1 MANFVSDFTKS
12 AQQIIIDL
20 VNNDNSLSLTPALVT
35 FGAPTHATVGGSI
48 TRDTDLTLTAVA
60 GSGYSGSATIHYNRV
75 DLSTVP
81 GSRSTVFPKGDAVN
95 ISDLLPEINAAYG
108 INMSNTADPQ
118 HPDFVDGPLPTFTGT
133 PNEQH
138 DFQFTADAN
147 SLVWENSVT
156 LTVHANDIPLSS
168 AISNPTLNGLT
179 YVQPSS

>member
-1 MANFVSDFTKS
+1 MATFVSDYTKS

-20 VNNDNSLSLTPALVT
+20 VNNDNTLALTPALVT
-35 FGAPTHATVGGSI
+35 FGAPTAATVGGSI

-60 GSGYSGSATIHYNRV
+60 GSGYSGSQTIHYNRV
-75 DLSTVP
+75 NLANVP
-81 GSRSTVFPKGDAVN
+81 GSRSTVFPKGNAVN
-95 ISDLLPEINAAYG
+95 ISDLVPEINAAYG
-108 INMSNTADPQ
+108 INMSNTADAQ
-118 HPDFVDGPLPTFTGT
+118 HPDFVDAALPTFTGT

-168 AISNPTLNGLT
+168 AIVNPTLNGLT
-179 YVQPSS
+179 YTAP